1 MIHIPILRA
10 GRSYRSLNTVTV
22 PHVKTGEPIASVSQA
37 NQGLIAKD
45 LHEVDESRRALEAF
59 SVSELLVIC
68 KEAAQLF
75 AESELPLNGTP
86 QSPDEYIRCL
96 SVTTGM
102 PESLCRKN
110 MAKIRLMLEELE
122 AVLGGL
128 TRGLNLTVLD
138 AGWGVQ
144 DGRHL
149 SYVPQTDALGA
160 VLPNNSP
167 GVHALWIPAIPL
179 KTPLILKPGSLEPW
193 TPFRI
198 SQALIEA
205 GCPAEGFGFYP
216 TDYSGSSEILLRC
229 GRSMLFGGGATVA
242 PWKTDPGVQIHG
254 PGQSKIILAEDTV
267 AQWEDYLDLMVTS
280 VAENGGRSCINA
292 SGVWVP
298 SDGQDVAEALALRL
312 SRIEAKPLDDPQ
324 AGIAAFPNPDAA
336 RQISNLIDNHLKE
349 PGATDITA
357 MVSGSER
364 VVEVD
369 GCTFLL
375 PTVIWCEDARH
386 PLANTEFLFPFVS
399 VVEMPQKAM
408 LEHIGPTLVV
418 TAITEDRAFK
428 RDLISSTAVDRLNL
442 GTIPTNQI
450 SWEQPHEGNLFD
462 FLYQQRALQIS
473 TAT

>member
-10 GRSYRSLNTVTV
+10 GRSYRSLTTVLV

-45 LHEVDESRRALEAF
+45 LHEVDERRRTLEAF
-59 SVSELLVIC
+59 SVSELLAIC
-68 KEAAQLF
+68 KEAARLF
-75 AESELPLNGTP
+75 VESELPVDGTS
-86 QSPDEYIRCL
+86 QSPDDYIRCL
-96 SVTTGM
+96 SSTTGM

-110 MAKIRLMLEELE
+110 MAKIRLVLEELE
-122 AVLGGL
+122 AILGGL
-128 TRGLNLTVLD
+128 TRGLDLSVLD

-144 DGRHL
+144 GGRHL

-167 GVHALWIPAIPL
+167 GVHALWIPAVAL

-242 PWKTDPGVQIHG
+242 PWKADSRVQIHG
-254 PGQSKIILAEDTV
+254 PGQSKVILAEDAI
-267 AQWEDYLDLMVTS
+267 AQWNDYLDLMVSS
-280 VAENGGRSCINA
+280 VVENGGRSCINA

-298 SDGQDVAEALALRL
+298 SRGRNIAEALALRL
-312 SRIEAKPLDDPQ
+312 SRIEPKPLDDPE
-324 AGIAAFPNPDAA
+324 AGIAAFPNPKVAN
-336 RQISNLIDNHLKE
+336 QISNLIDNHLKV

-357 MVSGSER
+357 AVRGAER

-375 PTVIWCEDARH
+375 PTVIWCEDSQH
-386 PLANTEFLFPFVS
+386 PLANTELLFPFVS

-408 LEHIGPTLVV
+408 LENIGPTLVV
-418 TAITEDRAFK
+418 TAITEDRGFK
-428 RDLISSTAVDRLNL
+428 RDLLTSTAVDRLNL
-442 GTIPTNQI
+442 GPIPTNQI
-450 SWEQPHEGNLFD
+450 SWDQPHEGNLFD
-462 FLYQQRALQIS
+462 FLYQQRALQI
-473 TAT
+473 TARD

>member
-10 GRSYRSLNTVTV
+10 GRSYKSLSTVQV

-37 NQGLIAKD
+37 NSGLIAKD
-45 LHEVDESRRALEAF
+45 LHEVGENRRTLEAF
-59 SVSELLVIC
+59 SVSDLLAIC
-68 KEAAQLF
+68 KEAARLF
-75 AESELPLNGTP
+75 AESNLPVDGTS
-86 QSPDEYIRCL
+86 QSPDDYIRCL
-96 SVTTGM
+96 SATTGM
-102 PESLCRKN
+102 PESLCWKN
-110 MAKIRLMLEELE
+110 MAKIRLALEELE
-122 AVLGGL
+122 AILGGL
-128 TRGLNLTVLD
+128 TRGLDLSVLD

-160 VLPNNSP
+160 ILPNNSP
-167 GVHALWIPAIPL
+167 GVHALWIPAIAL
-179 KTPLILKPGSLEPW
+179 KTPLVLKPGSLEPW

-198 SQALIEA
+198 AQALIEA

-216 TDYSGSSEILLRC
+216 TDYSGAGEILLRC

-242 PWKTDPGVQIHG
+242 PWKADPRVQIHG
-254 PGQSKIILAEDTV
+254 PGQSKIVVAED
-267 AQWEDYLDLMVTS
+267 AIAHWEDYLDLMVDS

-298 SDGQDVAEALALRL
+298 SDGRHVAEALASRL
-312 SRIEAKPLDDPQ
+312 SRIEAKPLDNPQ
-324 AGIAAFPNPDAA
+324 AEIAAFPNPEAA
-336 RQISNLIDNHLKE
+336 HQISNLIDNHLKV
-349 PGATDITA
+349 PGATDVTA
-357 MVSGSER
+357 MVRGSER
-364 VVEVD
+364 VAEVD

-375 PTVIWCEDARH
+375 PTVIRCEDAAH

-418 TAITEDRAFK
+418 TAITEDRGFK
-428 RDLISSTAVDRLNL
+428 RDLLTSTVVDRLNL
-442 GTIPTNQI
+442 GPIPTNQI
-450 SWEQPHEGNLFD
+450 SWDQPHEGNLFD

-473 TAT
+473 ATP

>member
-10 GRSYRSLNTVTV
+10 GRSYRSLNTVPV
-22 PHVKTGEPIASVSQA
+22 PHVKTGEPVARVSQA

-59 SVSELLVIC
+59 SVSELLAIC

-75 AESELPLNGTP
+75 AESELPVDGTP
-86 QSPDEYIRCL
+86 QSPDDYIQCL
-96 SVTTGM
+96 SATTGM
-102 PESLCRKN
+102 PESLCWKN

-128 TRGLNLTVLD
+128 TRGLNLSVLD

-144 DGRHL
+144 EGRHL

-167 GVHALWIPAIPL
+167 GVHALWIPAVAL
-179 KTPLILKPGSLEPW
+179 KMPLILKPGSLEPW

-205 GCPAEGFGFYP
+205 GCPTEGFGFYP

-229 GRSMLFGGGATVA
+229 GRSMLFGGGATVE
-242 PWKTDPGVQIHG
+242 PWQADSRVQIHG
-254 PGQSKIILAEDTV
+254 PGQSKIILAEDTIS
-267 AQWEDYLDLMVTS
+267 QWEDYGDLMVAS

-292 SGVWVP
+292 SGVWLP
-298 SDGQDVAEALALRL
+298 SEGREVAEALAARMAQ
-312 SRIEAKPLDDPQ
+312 IEARPLDDPE
-324 AGIAAFPNPDAA
+324 AGIAAFPDPQVAH
-336 RQISNLIDNHLKE
+336 QISNLIDNHLKM

-357 MVSGSER
+357 MVRGSER
-364 VVEVD
+364 VVQVD

-375 PTVIWCEDARH
+375 PTVIWCEDWQH

-399 VVEMPQKAM
+399 VVEIPQNAM
-408 LEHIGPTLVV
+408 LERIGPTLVA
-418 TAITEDRAFK
+418 TAITEDSEFR
-428 RDLISSTAVDRLNL
+428 RDLLTSTAVDRLNL
-442 GTIPTNQI
+442 GPIPTNQI
-450 SWEQPHEGNLFD
+450 SWDQPHEGNLFD
-462 FLYQQRALQIS
+462 FLYQQRALQIEPS
-473 TAT
+473 R

>member
-22 PHVKTGEPIASVSQA
+22 PHVNTGEPIASVSQA

-75 AESELPLNGTP
+75 AESELPLNGTT

-96 SVTTGM
+96 SATTGM

-128 TRGLNLTVLD
+128 TRGLDLSILD

-205 GCPAEGFGFYP
+205 GCPAEGIGFYP
-216 TDYSGSSEILLRC
+216 TGYSGSSEILLRC
-229 GRSMLFGGGATVA
+229 GRSMLFGGGATVD

-254 PGQSKIILAEDTV
+254 PGQSKIILAEDTI

-280 VAENGGRSCINA
+280 IAENGGRSCINA

-298 SDGQDVAEALALRL
+298 SEGRDVAEALASRL

-324 AGIAAFPNPDAA
+324 AGIAAFPNPDVA
-336 RQISNLIDNHLKE
+336 RQISNLIDNHLKV

-364 VVEVD
+364 VAEVD

-408 LEHIGPTLVV
+408 LERIGPTLVV
-418 TAITEDRAFK
+418 TAITEDREFK
-428 RDLISSTAVDRLNL
+428 RDLLASTAVDRLNL
-442 GTIPTNQI
+442 GPIPTNQI

>member
-75 AESELPLNGTP
+75 AESELPLNGTT

-96 SVTTGM
+96 SATTGM

-128 TRGLNLTVLD
+128 TRGLDLTVLD

-179 KTPLILKPGSLEPW
+179 KTPIILKPGSLEPW

-205 GCPAEGFGFYP
+205 GCPAEGIGFYP

-229 GRSMLFGGGATVA
+229 GRSMLFGGGATVD

-298 SDGQDVAEALALRL
+298 SEGRDVAEALASHL

-324 AGIAAFPNPDAA
+324 AGIAAFPNPDVA
-336 RQISNLIDNHLKE
+336 RQISNLIDNHLKV

-357 MVSGSER
+357 AVRGSER
-364 VVEVD
+364 VIEVD

-375 PTVIWCEDARH
+375 PTVIWCEDWQH
-386 PLANTEFLFPFVS
+386 PLANSEFLFPFVS

-428 RDLISSTAVDRLNL
+428 RDLLNSTAVDRLNL
-442 GTIPTNQI
+442 GPIPTNQI